1 MSGARRR
8 SPPGPLD
15 PARAWDY
22 ALWLL
27 GRQAYSA
34 AEIERR
40 LRRRALPEADA
51 QRIVARLIELHLLD
65 DERYASAFVRAR
77 KTAKG
82 PLALRAS
89 LRQRGVDETVVQDA
103 LESEGASDQVG
114 VAVALLERQAWRFA
128 DARSSEREPALRA
141 RARAAAFLAR
151 RGFEPDTVHSALARA
166 WGEPDA

>member
-8 SPPGPLD
+8 APPKPLD
-15 PARAWDY
+15 PERAWDY

-34 AEIERR
+34 AEVERR

-51 QRIVARLIELHLLD
+51 QRIVARLIELQLLD
-65 DERYASAFVRAR
+65 DERYAGAFVRAR
-77 KTAKG
+77 KASKG

-89 LRQRGVDETVVQDA
+89 LRQRGVDEAVVEDA
-103 LESEGASDQVG
+103 LDAEGAVDQVA
-114 VAVALLERQAWRFA
+114 VAVALLERNAWRFA

-151 RGFEPDTVHSALARA
+151 RGFEPDTVHAALERA
-166 WGEPDA
+166 WAEPGA